1 MPHQQTILSH
11 QFPNGLTLVA
21 QPMPWLESAAF
32 SISVPAG
39 CRYDPPDKRGLANY
53 ACEMVLRG
61 SGDLTNRQFVE
72 ALEFNGV
79 DYSSSV
85 SIYNTN
91 FGGAMLATR
100 LHDTLRLFATM
111 LREPLFPADQL
122 EDGRQVCFMEVASLE
137 DDLAQRAILELRSRF
152 YGDPYGRS
160 SEGSFESLQSITMDD
175 IQSFHQQHYRPD
187 ETIISVAGKFD
198 WNALKD
204 HIESLLGDW
213 ESKPAASIQVS
224 DPSKQN
230 HHIDFPSE
238 QTHIAIAYPA
248 LPYSSDD
255 YFLNRGSVGVLS
267 DGLSSRLFT
276 EVREKRGLCYT
287 VSASYHS
294 LRDRASVLC
303 YSSTTTQRAQETL
316 DVLIEQLTLLGK
328 GIDADELRRL
338 QVQVRSSLI
347 MQQESCRARANAI
360 AGDWMHLG
368 RVRTLD
374 EISDKINGL
383 TVGSVNQFLAE
394 HPPRDF
400 VVVTL
405 GAESLE
411 SHRDIVSAT

>member
-1 MPHQQTILSH
+1 MPQQQTILSH

-21 QPMPWLESAAF
+21 QSMPELESAAF
-32 SISVPAG
+32 SISIPAG
-39 CRYDPPDKRGLANY
+39 CRYDPSDKRGLANF
-53 ACEMVLRG
+53 ACEMLLRG

-79 DYSSSV
+79 DHSSSV
-85 SIYNTN
+85 SVYNTN
-91 FGGAMLATR
+91 FGGAMLATH

-111 LREPLFPADQL
+111 LLDPLFPADQL
-122 EDGRQVCFMEVASLE
+122 EDGRQVCLMEVASLE
-137 DDLAQRAILELRSRF
+137 DELAQRAIMELRSRY
-152 YGDPYGRS
+152 YGDPDGRS

-175 IQSFHQQHYRPD
+175 IRSFHQQHYRPD
-187 ETIISVAGKFD
+187 ETIVSVAGKFD
-198 WNALKD
+198 WDALRD
-204 HIESLLGDW
+204 HIGSLLGDW
-213 ESKPAASIQVS
+213 ESKPAAVVELIE
-224 DPSKQN
+224 PTKQN
-230 HHIDFPSE
+230 YHIDFPSE

-248 LPYSSDD
+248 LPYRSEE

-294 LRDRASVLC
+294 LRDRACVVC
-303 YSSTTTQRAQETL
+303 YSSTTKERAQETL
-316 DVLIEQLTLLGK
+316 DVLIEQLTRLGN
-328 GIDADELRRL
+328 GIEADELRRL
-338 QVQVRSSLI
+338 QIQVRSSLI
-347 MQQESCRARANAI
+347 MQQESCRARASAI

-383 TVGSVNQFLAE
+383 TVESVNQFLAE

-405 GAESLE
+405 GAEALE

>member
-1 MPHQQTILSH
+1 MPHQQIILSH
-11 QFPNGLTLVA
+11 QFANGLTLVA

-32 SISVPAG
+32 SISVPGG
-39 CRYDPPDKRGLANY
+39 CRYDPSDKKGLANFT
-53 ACEMVLRG
+53 CEMALRG
-61 SGDLTNRQFVE
+61 SGKLTNRQFVE
-72 ALEFNGV
+72 ALELNGV
-79 DYSSSV
+79 DHSSSV
-85 SIYNTN
+85 SVYNTN
-91 FGGAMLATR
+91 FGGSMLASQ

-111 LREPLFPADQL
+111 VRQPLFPIDQL
-122 EDGRQVCFMEVASLE
+122 EDGRQVCFMEVAAQE
-137 DDLAQRAILELRSRF
+137 DELAQRAILELRSRY
-152 YGDPYGRS
+152 YGDPDGRS
-160 SEGSFESLQSITMDD
+160 SEGSFDSLKSITIDD
-175 IQSFHQQHYRPD
+175 IKSFHQKHYRPD
-187 ETIISVAGKFD
+187 EAIVSVAGKFD
-198 WNALKD
+198 WDALKD
-204 HIESLLGDW
+204 HVGSLLGDW
-213 ESKPAASIQVS
+213 SSKSV
-224 DPSKQN
+224 DPINVTEPSRQS
-230 HHIDFPSE
+230 HHISFPSE

-248 LPYSSDD
+248 LPYCSDD

-294 LRDRASVLC
+294 LRDRASVVC
-303 YSSTTTQRAQETL
+303 YSGTTTQRAQETL
-316 DVLIEQLTLLGK
+316 DVLIEQLKLLRN
-328 GIDADELRRL
+328 GIDEAELRRL

-383 TVGSVNQFLAE
+383 TVESVNQFLANN
-394 HPPRDF
+394 PPRDF

-411 SHRDIVSAT
+411 LQRDIVSAT

>member
-1 MPHQQTILSH
+1 MSHQQIILNH
-11 QFPNGLTLVA
+11 RFANGLTLVA

-39 CRYDPPDKRGLANY
+39 CRYDPSDKKGLANFT
-53 ACEMVLRG
+53 CEMALRG
-61 SGDLTNRQFVE
+61 SGNLTNRQFVE

-79 DYSSSV
+79 SHSSNVSV
-85 SIYNTN
+85 YNTN
-91 FGGAMLATR
+91 FGGSMLALH
-100 LHDTLRLFATM
+100 LHDTLKIFATM
-111 LREPLFPADQL
+111 LRQPLFPKDQL
-122 EDGRQVCFMEVASLE
+122 EDGRQVCFMEVAAQE
-137 DDLAQRAILELRSRF
+137 DELAQRAIQELRLRF
-152 YGDPYGRS
+152 YGAPDGNS
-160 SEGSFESLQSITMDD
+160 SEGSFESLKSITIED
-175 IQSFHQQHYRPD
+175 IKSFHDQHYRPD

-198 WNALKD
+198 WDALKD
-204 HIESLLGDW
+204 HIGSLLGDW
-213 ESKPAASIQVS
+213 SSKPAVPINVTE
-224 DPSKQN
+224 PSRQS
-230 HHIDFPSE
+230 HHISFPSE

-248 LPYSSDD
+248 LPYCSDD

-267 DGLSSRLFT
+267 DGMSSRLFT

-294 LRDRASVLC
+294 LRDRAHVVC
-303 YSSTTTQRAQETL
+303 YSGTTTQRAQETL
-316 DVLIEQLTLLGK
+316 NVLIEQLTLLK
-328 GIDADELRRL
+328 DGIDEAELRRL

-374 EISDKINGL
+374 EINEKITGL
-383 TVGSVNQFLAE
+383 TVESVNQFLTN

-411 SHRDIVSAT
+411 FQRDIVSAT

>member
-11 QFPNGLTLVA
+11 TLPNGMTLVA

-39 CRYDPPDKRGLANY
+39 CRYESSDKRGLANFV
-53 ACEMVLRG
+53 CEMVLRG
-61 SGDLTNRQFVE
+61 SGNLTNRQFVE

-85 SIYNTN
+85 SVYNTN
-91 FGGAMLATR
+91 FGGAMLSSQ

-111 LREPLFPADQL
+111 LREPMFPEDQL
-122 EDGRQVCFMEVASLE
+122 EDGRQVCFMEVAALE

-152 YGDPYGRS
+152 YGDPDGRS
-160 SEGSFESLQSITMDD
+160 CEGSFDSLKSISLED
-175 IQSFHQQHYRPD
+175 IRSFYQQYYRPD
-187 ETIISVAGKFD
+187 EAIISIAGKFE
-198 WNALKD
+198 WEPLKE
-204 HIESLLGDW
+204 HVEALLGDW
-213 ESKPAASIQVS
+213 NSKPAASIERVE
-224 DPSKQN
+224 PSRQN
-230 HHIDFPSE
+230 HHISFPSE
-238 QTHIAIAYPA
+238 QTHIAVAYPA

-255 YFLNRGSVGVLS
+255 YFLSRGSVGVLS

-287 VSASYHS
+287 VSASCHS
-294 LRDRASVLC
+294 LRDRGSVVC
-303 YSSTTTQRAQETL
+303 YSSTTTERAQETL
-316 DVLIEQLTLLGK
+316 DVLLEQLTLLGK
-328 GIDADELRRL
+328 GIEADELRRL
-338 QVQVRSSLI
+338 KIQVRSGLI

-374 EISDKINGL
+374 EINDKINGL
-383 TVGSVNQFLAE
+383 TVESVNQFLAE

-400 VVVTL
+400 LIVTL

-411 SHRDIVSAT
+411 FHRDIVSAT

>member
-11 QFPNGLTLVA
+11 QFANGLTLVG

-39 CRYDPPDKRGLANY
+39 CRYEPTQKRGLANF

-61 SGDLTNRQFVE
+61 SGNLTNRQFVE

-79 DYSSSV
+79 DYSSSASV
-85 SIYNTN
+85 YNTN
-91 FGGAMLATR
+91 FGGAMLASQ

-111 LREPLFPADQL
+111 LREPMLPEDQL

-152 YGDPYGRS
+152 YGDPDGRS
-160 SEGSFESLQSITMDD
+160 CEGSIESLQSITMDD
-175 IQSFHQQHYRPD
+175 IRVFHQQHYRPD
-187 ETIISVAGKFD
+187 EAIISVAGKFD
-198 WNALKD
+198 WDALKD

-213 ESKPAASIQVS
+213 SSQPAPAIEVTKPSRE
-224 DPSKQN
+224 N
-230 HHIDFPSE
+230 HHISFPSE

-287 VSASYHS
+287 VSASCHS
-294 LRDRASVLC
+294 LRDRGSVLC
-303 YSSTTTQRAQETL
+303 YSSTTTERAQETL
-316 DVLIEQLTLLGK
+316 DVLIEQLTRLGE
-328 GIDADELRRL
+328 GIEADELRRL
-338 QVQVRSSLI
+338 QIQVRSGLI

-383 TVGSVNQFLAE
+383 TVESVNQFLASN
-394 HPPRDF
+394 PPRDF

-411 SHRDIVSAT
+411 LQRDIVSAT